1 MSELNF
7 VLGVTLIT
15 WLGVFIYLFRIDRK
29 VKEAQRRE
37 EI

>member
-1 MSELNF
+1 MGELNY

-15 WLGVFIYLFRIDRK
+15 WLGLFVYLFRIDRK

-37 EI
+37 EV